1 MANHARLFFIQA
13 DAMINHQVDTAEGTV
28 LPLLEWIERQL
39 AQQED
44 LAEREVAEYLFA
56 EMPGIIHVT
65 DFRHEWVFDE
75 CLQVLLRDA
84 APAMRARL
92 GYDNGLAIDEHDS
105 YEVAADA
112 AIEADRQRRT
122 QFLSDWDS
130 PLKVLNMMGWQ
141 FFLPED
147 IAYCVAAYQQHAAQE
162 EMLQSRD
169 REWSDV
175 IEAHRNHTYNAAF
188 VLYESFAF
196 Y

>member
-1 MANHARLFFIQA
+1 
-13 DAMINHQVDTAEGTV
+13 
-28 LPLLEWIERQL
+28 
-39 AQQED
+39 
-44 LAEREVAEYLFA
+44 
-56 EMPGIIHVT
+56 
-65 DFRHEWVFDE
+65 
-75 CLQVLLRDA
+75 
-84 APAMRARL
+84 
-92 GYDNGLAIDEHDS
+92 
-105 YEVAADA
+105 
-112 AIEADRQRRT
+112 
-122 QFLSDWDS
+122 
-130 PLKVLNMMGWQ
+130 MMGWQ